1 VGSFWT
7 KTPVTSSKSSTIT
20 EGRAWPV
27 LASIHTIVFDF
38 DGVFTDNTVMVD
50 QDGVESVRCSRADG
64 LAIDML
70 RASIDMGKLKAEM
83 FILSREANPVVKA
96 RAEKLKLEYRY
107 NSADKKG
114 YMDAYL
120 AQRFPR
126 AASAYQGVVFLANDL
141 NDLELIG
148 AAGFSVVPEDAH
160 PMVKESASTTLPRR
174 GGDGFVRLFVERLLN
189 VAEMRLESIYELVR
203 HR

>member
-1 VGSFWT
+1 MPDGSFA
-7 KTPVTSSKSSTIT
+7 
-20 EGRAWPV
+20 EGRWPP
-27 LASIHTIVFDF
+27 LESLHTIVFDF
-38 DGVFTDNTVMVD
+38 DGVFTDNTVLVH
-50 QDGVESVRCSRADG
+50 QDASEAVRCNRADG

-70 RASIDMGKLKAEM
+70 RVSIKAASLKIEA
-83 FILSREANPVVKA
+83 FILSREANPVVRA
-96 RAEKLKLEYRY
+96 RADKLNLQYRC
-107 NSADKKG
+107 NSSDKKS

-126 AASAYQGVVFLANDL
+126 ATSAYQGVVFLGNDV

-160 PMVKESASTTLPRR
+160 PIVKQRAAATLPRR
-174 GGDGFVRLFVERLLN
+174 GGDGFVRLFVEHLLN
-189 VAEMRLESIYELVR
+189 LNEMSLESIYELVR

>member
-1 VGSFWT
+1 MI
-7 KTPVTSSKSSTIT
+7 TPD
-20 EGRAWPV
+20 RAWPS
-27 LASIHTIVFDF
+27 LQSIHTIVFDF
-38 DGVFTDNTVMVD
+38 DGVFTDNTVLVCE
-50 QDGVESVRCSRADG
+50 DGSESVTCSRADG

-70 RASIDMGKLKAEM
+70 RASVAAGRLKAEM

-96 RAEKLKLEYRY
+96 RAEKLKLEYLY